1 MMQFKNYEIDI
12 VGLTEFLFSLK
23 LEDIEK
29 QNTNNRLEDKL
40 LNKTYKLIETNTIRD
55 IDRFDFDKSKI
66 TLDRVV
72 FYDEP
77 FLVDKIGNDLSIVIL
92 TKRRYKDN
100 FGNVGFCKLVTTVVN
115 DCNKLYGTSLNGYWK
130 IPEQFIIKY

>member
-29 QNTNNRLEDKL
+29 HVSDRFS
-40 LNKTYKLIETNTIRD
+40 NKTYKLIETDTIKD
-55 IDRFDFDKSKI
+55 IDRFNIDKSKI

-115 DCNKLYGTSLNGYWK
+115 DCNKVYGTSLNGYWK